1 MNDSSTFPSLVMLA
15 TALFGIAI
23 VGALI
28 PLAAALAPGRKKD
41 ATSAI
46 KEGAN

>member
-1 MNDSSTFPSLVMLA
+1 MNDSSAFPSVVMLA
-15 TALFGIAI
+15 TALFSIAI

-28 PLAAALAPGRKKD
+28 PLAAALIPGRKKD
-41 ATSAI
+41 STSAS